1 MKLSRLLISNTSMKL
16 LTTIAAVLISI
27 SAFSQD
33 LIEYKNGT
41 FTQNGEELSMEQIN
55 DLTVLHKAGR
65 DNVSRGINFDE
76 MHKNAYLRSVN
87 NSVRFVG
94 ATAGTYFGGYSVF
107 YGLIFTELEVN
118 FIGVPMIAVGT
129 GFCVVSF
136 KAISR
141 ITFQKGCL
149 RRRDRQ
155 FNKVADKI
163 NQAIAAANQ

>member
-1 MKLSRLLISNTSMKL
+1 MNNTPIKL

-76 MHKNAYLRSVN
+76 MHKNTYLRSVN

-155 FNKVADKI
+155 FNKVADKLNEAI
-163 NQAIAAANQ
+163 QSSNQ

>member
-1 MKLSRLLISNTSMKL
+1 MKLSRLLTTNTPMKL

-27 SAFSQD
+27 SAYSQD
-33 LIEYKNGT
+33 YIEYDNGT
-41 FTQNGEELSMEQIN
+41 FTQNGEELSMEQID

-76 MHKNAYLRSVN
+76 MHKNPHLR
-87 NSVRFVG
+87 VG
-94 ATAGTYFGGYSVF
+94 YNTLNFLGAAAGTYFGGYSVF
-107 YGLIFTELEVN
+107 YGLIFTEFQVN
-118 FIGVPMIAVGT
+118 IIGVPMIAVGT

-155 FNKVADKI
+155 FNKVADKLNEAI
-163 NQAIAAANQ
+163 QSSNQ

>member
-1 MKLSRLLISNTSMKL
+1 MKLSRLLSSNTPMKL

-33 LIEYKNGT
+33 YVEYDNGT
-41 FTQNGEELSMEQIN
+41 FTKNGEELSMEQIK
-55 DLTVLHKAGR
+55 DLAVLHKAGR

-76 MHKNAYLRSVN
+76 MHKNTYLRSMN

-94 ATAGTYFGGYSVF
+94 AAAGTYFGGYSVF

-155 FNKVADKI
+155 FNKLADKI
-163 NQAIAAANQ
+163 NQAITAANQ